1 MTAESR
7 NAVLWLSIAGAA
19 TSIAVA
25 PIAAASTDLPTPGA
39 GPASEAIDQLQA
51 QGFNVS
57 INWLEGHPNVPL
69 RECRVTSVN
78 DPNSSPASTPAQT
91 TVYVDVACPNA
102 K

>member
-1 MTAESR
+1 MSR
-7 NAVLWLSIAGAA
+7 DAIVWMIVAGAA
-19 TSIAVA
+19 TAIAAA

-51 QGFNVS
+51 QGFTVS

-78 DPNSSPASTPAQT
+78 DPSSSPVTDPALT
-91 TVYVDVACPNA
+91 TVYVDVVCPNA

>member
-1 MTAESR
+1 MTAKSG
-7 NAVLWLSIAGAA
+7 NVLVWLAAVGATASIAA
-19 TSIAVA
+19 A
-25 PIAAASTDLPTPGA
+25 PIAAADMPLPTPGA

-69 RECRVTSVN
+69 RECRITSIN
-78 DPNSSPASTPAQT
+78 NPSSSPVSSSELS

>member
-1 MTAESR
+1 MTTKSTDVIA
-7 NAVLWLSIAGAA
+7 WLIVAGAA
-19 TSIAVA
+19 MAIATA

-51 QGFNVS
+51 QGFTVS

-69 RECRVTSVN
+69 RECHITSVN
-78 DPNSSPASTPAQT
+78 DPSRSVDDPALT

>member
-1 MTAESR
+1 MTAKT
-7 NAVLWLSIAGAA
+7 ALCLAIAGAA
-19 TSIAVA
+19 ASIASA
-25 PIAAASTDLPTPGA
+25 PLAAASTDLPTPGA

-57 INWLEGHPNVPL
+57 INWIEGHPNVPL
-69 RECRVTSVN
+69 RECKVTSVN
-78 DPNSSPASTPAQT
+78 DPNSSPVSSPAQA